1 MSGAKQKISMMIV
14 LMLLFFFPGT
24 EAFGEELILS
34 EPSAILVEMKSGQVL
49 YEKAADLKWS
59 PASTTKIMTALVA
72 MENSA
77 LDAKMKASLHA
88 IRSIPAD
95 FGLAGIQPDE
105 VMTLNDLLHFCLII
119 SANESANVIAEN
131 VSPTKDIDG

>member
-1 MSGAKQKISMMIV
+1 MSGSKQKISIMIA
-14 LMLLFFFPGT
+14 LILLFLFPGT
-24 EAFGEELILS
+24 VSFGEELILS

-72 MENSA
+72 MENAS
-77 LDAKMKASLHA
+77 LDTKMKASLHA

-105 VMTLNDLLHFCLII
+105 IMTLNDLLHFCLII
-119 SANESANVIAEN
+119 SANESAKRDAEM
-131 VSPTKDIDG
+131 SPPQGI